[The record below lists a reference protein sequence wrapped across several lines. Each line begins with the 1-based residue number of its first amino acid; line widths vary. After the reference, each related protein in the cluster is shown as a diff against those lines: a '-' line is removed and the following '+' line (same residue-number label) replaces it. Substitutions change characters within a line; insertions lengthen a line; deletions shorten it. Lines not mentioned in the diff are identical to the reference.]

1 MGFFQAI
8 GTKLNN
14 VRHIGGKVLSGAAKI
29 GLKLGAVAAIAG
41 HVIAKTNPGVGNTI
55 SAAGRVVGA
64 MSHAVQ
70 AAQSGN
76 VAGAVAHAVS
86 IRDVARHGDTPFV

>member
-1 MGFFQAI
+1 MGFFQGL
-8 GTKLNN
+8 GTKLNA
-14 VRHIGGKVLSGAAKI
+14 VRHIGGKVLTGAARI

-41 HVIAKTNPGVGNTI
+41 HVIAKTNPAVGDTI

-64 MSHAVQ
+64 VSHAVQ
-70 AAQSGN
+70 AAQAGN

-86 IRDVARHGDTPFV
+86 IKDVARRGDTPFV